1 MGRPKKPPDQ
11 KIDRYKKYLTSYK
24 CVKTSLK
31 SIVRSKKTIQ
41 ELEKIVT
48 SMNRIVIHTYQFLKL
63 YCLHRYQKYDRLP
76 VIDRQ
81 FIVLIMKTV
90 AESVDNRGRK
100 MSDESQEIKD
110 DLDDFYENHYQKLT
124 VEKDKV
130 SYTNLSQSL
139 EYEAVSILTCLN
151 NHIQEQFE
159 SMVNR
164 YINILVNREE
174 LKKSVPIKIL
184 KSELHRLK
192 RDILLNQSKADN
204 KYDVYK
210 KYFNDNI
217 LRGFP
222 VNKSLLYMANS
233 NPLDL
238 LI

>member
-1 MGRPKKPPDQ
+1 
-11 KIDRYKKYLTSYK
+11 
-24 CVKTSLK
+24 
-31 SIVRSKKTIQ
+31 
-41 ELEKIVT
+41 
-48 SMNRIVIHTYQFLKL
+48 
-63 YCLHRYQKYDRLP
+63 
-76 VIDRQ
+76 
-81 FIVLIMKTV
+81 MKTV
-90 AESVDNRGRK
+90 AESIDNRGRK
-100 MSDESQEIKD
+100 MSDDSQEIKD

-130 SYTNLSQSL
+130 SYTNLNQSL

-164 YINILVNREE
+164 YVNILVNREE

-184 KSELHRLK
+184 KSELYRLK
-192 RDILLNQSKADN
+192 RDILLDQSKADD

-210 KYFNDNI
+210 KYFNDRI
-217 LRGFP
+217 LKGFL

-238 LI
+238 LILCIRMSLDGERIVRSRQSKKDAGKLFKVINCFPLRKNIRPNMWISTHRSSYPV